1 MVASAETTWATTFF
15 RGSDSSSMRH
25 LLDNNVSSLEGSDR
39 GQNGWNWFPPSSAAT
54 HPGLGVVRCKFN
66 MPTYC
71 KDRKYTFN
79 LLYKRLLPRLH
90 PCSVRKHIV
99 LMFYNAVFCEQ
110 NLWDSRNANLGPKC
124 AYDTMGTWPIMRHYY
139 ETTGFCIGILV
150 GAHGLD
156 ARNILGTTSLQI
168 SAASKMYLHG
178 RWLLWIM
185 ICSVQCFLN
194 FQTSASAGVYRK
206 QFHICFPVPETGCPI
221 GHTGLAS
228 DDDHILV
235 AHECWVR
242 KRVL

>member
-1 MVASAETTWATTFF
+1 MLCPETY
-15 RGSDSSSMRH
+15 R
-25 LLDNNVSSLEGSDR
+25 LDVLQR
-39 GQNGWNWFPPSSAAT
+39 RFLRAKFVGQ
-54 HPGLGVVRCKFN
+54 
-66 MPTYC
+66 
-71 KDRKYTFN
+71 
-79 LLYKRLLPRLH
+79 
-90 PCSVRKHIV
+90 
-99 LMFYNAVFCEQ
+99 
-110 NLWDSRNANLGPKC
+110 PKC
-124 AYDTMGTWPIMRHYY
+124 KPWSEMRLRHHGNLAHYAALLRDHRCSN
-139 ETTGFCIGILV
+139 GFCIGILV

-185 ICSVQCFLN
+185 ICGVQCFLN